1 MEFMSNRSDLFKSIC
16 GFTEK
21 DISLIPNN
29 IFTII
34 NTDSRTIK
42 KGDWF
47 LPLVG
52 EKFDGHQYIEKAMR
66 DGASGYF
73 YSDEKFKDIDTNSI
87 KVLDTRKLFGQLAT
101 TWRKINNFQ
110 VIAITGSSGKT
121 TFKELLN
128 VFLQEHGIT
137 HRTSGNFNNEI
148 GVPISLISTPY
159 NADYS
164 IIEMGARHV
173 GDLDY
178 LSRIAQQNVSVLL
191 NVGNA
196 HIGEFGNFENLVKTK
211 CEIVKSAPMDATA
224 IINADQFEIIEELNQ
239 DRHNRITFLRIKNLM

>member
-1 MEFMSNRSDLFKSIC
+1 MEK
-16 GFTEK
+16 
-21 DISLIPNN
+21 
-29 IFTII
+29 
-34 NTDSRTIK
+34 
-42 KGDWF
+42 
-47 LPLVG
+47 
-52 EKFDGHQYIEKAMR
+52 
-66 DGASGYF
+66 
-73 YSDEKFKDIDTNSI
+73 
-87 KVLDTRKLFGQLAT
+87 
-101 TWRKINNFQ
+101 KINNFQ
-110 VIAITGSSGKT
+110 IAITGSSGKT

-137 HRTSGNFNNEI
+137 HRTSGNLNNEI

-196 HIGEFGNFENLVKTK
+196 HIGEFGNFENLVKLN
-211 CEIVKSAPMDATA
+211 EIVKSAPMDATA

-239 DRHNRITFLRIKNLM
+239 DMHNRITFSQNQESDVKVLIV